1 MDYSILI
8 KRNFIIMM
16 NKCYDDTKRD
26 ENMKHWASAYTD
38 VLLQLPLY
46 PILSKEDVS
55 HLQIHDK
62 IREAEAAAE
71 EAAAQEAEEEA
82 QEAQEVA
89 EAAGAIGRG
98 GARWSRGTTLTL
110 MI

>member
-62 IREAEAAAE
+62 IREELYFMIE
-71 EAAAQEAEEEA
+71 NNRDLY
-82 QEAQEVA
+82 EVS
-89 EAAGAIGRG
+89 EF
-98 GARWSRGTTLTL
+98 LKHQ
-110 MI
+110 